1 MAQKENVLFITDKG
15 YVDYKLPGGV
25 QICTEEFI
33 RYLNNAGF
41 NIIIIKVSP
50 DITLLKR
57 IKLKLGIETYEL
69 YDSKIYISEIVNAIV
84 KNQVKF
90 VLFNQLNI
98 AHWATLIRAKISI
111 PLKCIGLSHGNESG
125 DYLYEITKQDKVPTL
140 IETWRIGKLI
150 AKEKI
155 LFSTTLDAVVT
166 ISEHESYIDQ
176 WLGADKILFLPRI
189 LEPKFIK
196 WEPEKNVIGF
206 VGTLDHYPNYQ
217 GIELL
222 ANQLHVKAF
231 NGILKLIGGP
241 KSVGEKLARKYSF
254 ISYLGHLSNEELFH
268 EVAKWSIFVNP
279 IFWYARGSS
288 TKASQIINWGIPILS
303 TKAGI
308 RGYHLSNT
316 NFLTKQNKPEHLAAL
331 VIKKLGSTSE
341 LNTLKK
347 ISEGNASTFEITKW
361 SAELKAFLE
370 EL

>member
-1 MAQKENVLFITDKG
+1 MAQKENVLFISDKG
-15 YVDYKLPGGV
+15 YIDYKLPGGV

-33 RYLNNAGF
+33 RYLDNAGF
-41 NIIIIKVSP
+41 NVIIIKVSP
-50 DITLLKR
+50 NITLLKR
-57 IKLKLGIETYEL
+57 IKLKLGIDTYEL
-69 YDSKIYISEIVNAIV
+69 YDPKNYLREIVNTIV

-98 AHWATLIRAKISI
+98 AHWATSIRAKISI

-125 DYLYEITKQDKVPTL
+125 DYLYEITKQDKSPTL
-140 IETWRIGKLI
+140 IETWRMGKLI
-150 AKEKI
+150 TKEKL

-166 ISEHESYIDQ
+166 ISEHESYINQ
-176 WLGADKILFLPRI
+176 WLGADKILYLPRI

-196 WEPEKNVIGF
+196 WEPEENVIGF
-206 VGTLDHYPNYQ
+206 VGTLDHFPNYH

-222 ANQLHVKAF
+222 ANQLHAKAF

-241 KSVGEKLARKYSF
+241 KSFGEKLAGKYSF

-268 EVAKWSIFVNP
+268 EVAKWSIFINP

-288 TKASQIINWGIPILS
+288 TKASQAINWGIPILS

-308 RGYHLSNT
+308 RGYHLSDI
-316 NFLTKQNKPEHLAAL
+316 NFLTNEDKPENFATEI
-331 VIKKLGSTSE
+331 IKILGSIGE

-347 ISEGNASTFEITKW
+347 ISENNASTFEITKI
-361 SAELKAFLE
+361 SAKLKAFLE